1 VGRRP
6 GPPPSPPPAESAKR
20 FVALVGAD
28 AILAPGPPSDR
39 GGRLPLAAEILHK
52 LVFADPDNTEA
63 RQLQADAYEQMGYQ
77 AEGPQWRA
85 SS

>member
-1 VGRRP
+1 MVRVACQQPITLTTDRVAYKVHPRP
-6 GPPPSPPPAESAKR
+6 
-20 FVALVGAD
+20 
-28 AILAPGPPSDR
+28 
-39 GGRLPLAAEILHK
+39 AEILHK